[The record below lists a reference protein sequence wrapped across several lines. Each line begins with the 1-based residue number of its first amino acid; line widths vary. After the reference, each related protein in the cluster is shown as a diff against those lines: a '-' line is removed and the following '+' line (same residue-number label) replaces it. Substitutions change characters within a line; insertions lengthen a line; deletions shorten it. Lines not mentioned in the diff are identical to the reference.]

1 MTLSAGRNRINFL
14 IAVLSLAAL
23 LAVGWA
29 AYVGAQEGTP
39 EAKTTGHTDSTAM
52 GTPISNGD
60 SSVPYNGPSGIWVS
74 GNGKASGAPD
84 VAIISLGVESVEETA
99 AAARTNA
106 ADAMNGVI
114 DVLTESG
121 IAESDIQTR
130 YFNISPRYQSVE
142 VQRCDEP
149 EDSSTES
156 EQDPTSEKSCY
167 NFWESRLTG
176 YAVSNQASVKV
187 KNLNNVGSII
197 DKASEAAGNLVR
209 INGISFSIEDP
220 QSLQDEARENA
231 VADMQRKA
239 EILADLSGVKL
250 GRLVYITGGAS
261 YSPPQPLYARA
272 EAAFADSF
280 ANTSISPG
288 ELDISTTVQGVFLIA
303 EAAEPDG
310 DGE

>member
-1 MTLSAGRNRINFL
+1 MTLSAGRNRIYFL

-23 LAVGWA
+23 LAVVWA

-39 EAKTTGHTDSTAM
+39 EAETTGHTDSTAM

-60 SSVPYNGPSGIWVS
+60 SSVPYGGPSGIWVS

-231 VADMQRKA
+231 VADMKRKA
-239 EILADLSGVKL
+239 EMLADLSGVQL
-250 GRLVYITGGAS
+250 GRLVYITEGAS

-272 EAAFADSF
+272 EGAFADSS

-288 ELDISTTVQGVFLIA
+288 ELDISTSVQGVFLIA